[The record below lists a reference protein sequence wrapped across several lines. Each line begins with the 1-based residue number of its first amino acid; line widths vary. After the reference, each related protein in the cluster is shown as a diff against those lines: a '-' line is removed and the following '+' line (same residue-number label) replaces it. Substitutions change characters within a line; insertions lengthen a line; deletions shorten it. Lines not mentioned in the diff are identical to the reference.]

1 MESLSRAYV
10 QALAGGARVNLRLE
24 QNQREFDY
32 GVDGTFHPIK
42 QVGKSLCDSGFP
54 LDFQLK
60 ATTNWRI
67 NDTEIIY
74 SMDAEAYNKL
84 VDRNNDKRAIPQIL
98 ILFCLPQN
106 PDEWLEANE
115 DRLKLRKC
123 CYWQRLQGE
132 LTTNS
137 TTVTVRIPR
146 TQVFHVQSL
155 LQLLDQV
162 TQGVWQ

>member
-10 QALAGGARVNLRLE
+10 QALAGMARVNLRLE

-42 QVGKSLCDSGFP
+42 QIGRMLCDSGFP

-67 NDTEIIY
+67 NGTEIIY
-74 SMDAEAYNKL
+74 DMRADAYNKL
-84 VDRNNDKRAIPQIL
+84 VDRNNNKGAIPQIL
-98 ILFCLPQN
+98 IVFCLPKN
-106 PDEWLEANE
+106 PGEWLEANE
-115 DRLKLRKC
+115 DQLKLRKC
-123 CYWQRLQGE
+123 CYWQRLQGQ

-137 TTVTVRIPR
+137 TSVTVSIPR
-146 TQVFHVQSL
+146 TQLLNVQSL
-155 LQLLDQV
+155 LQLMDQV
-162 TQGVWQ
+162 TQGTWH